1 MNTFSGRSSAV
12 LPPGMK
18 GLQGAAGAAGAA
30 WAQEG
35 GALAGGGQAVR
46 RDTFPQVSALF
57 HLSRARWRVSTEL
70 YSGLTGCCLSVAVK
84 S

>member
-1 MNTFSGRSSAV
+1 MNTFSGRASVV

-46 RDTFPQVSALF
+46 
-57 HLSRARWRVSTEL
+57 
-70 YSGLTGCCLSVAVK
+70 
-84 S
+84 